1 MLALVIIL
9 AWLLI
14 NTLITVAIT
23 IADGTGIGAWDEFI
37 MLILC
42 AVFSPLAVL
51 GVLFIGRKM
60 KKRKNK
66 SEHKIYWAN
75 EDDE

>member
-23 IADGTGIGAWDEFI
+23 IADGTGIGAWDEFA

-42 AVFSPLAVL
+42 AVFSPLVVL
-51 GVLFIGRKM
+51 GVLFVGRKM
-60 KKRKNK
+60 KKEKNK
-66 SEHKIYWAN
+66 KEHKIYWAN

>member
-1 MLALVIIL
+1 MVAFVIIL

-23 IADGTGIGAWDEFI
+23 IADGTGIGAWDEFV

-42 AVFSPLAVL
+42 AIFSPLVVL
-51 GVLFIGRKM
+51 GVLFLGRKM
-60 KKRKNK
+60 KRRKK
-66 SEHKIYWAN
+66 KGESKIYWAN